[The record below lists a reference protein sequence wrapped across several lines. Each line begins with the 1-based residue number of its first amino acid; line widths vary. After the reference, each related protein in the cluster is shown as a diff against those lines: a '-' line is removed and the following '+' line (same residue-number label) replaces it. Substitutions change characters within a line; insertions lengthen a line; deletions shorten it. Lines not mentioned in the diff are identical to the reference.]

1 MVDTPGFGGDME
13 EEEHTIDGLV
23 NFLREELVYV
33 DAFVIAFKQ
42 SDSRPTIAYKTMIK
56 LIDGIFGD
64 ELWDHVIIEATW
76 WSFSPRDVSI
86 REDKNLTEEAWLQ
99 NAPLTSL
106 ESILTRS
113 QRDAIEAVFIDTFYY
128 PGDPTEK
135 EKFEE
140 NTQKLKDFAQNKTSF
155 HCKDISVV
163 KTELRNLEEQK
174 QMLEAE
180 KIKIETQKKVLDES
194 CSNRILELEK
204 NVSQQT
210 NETNSCQE
218 DRKMIAAEKLLIED
232 RVMSEGLMAGLLA
245 GCLVAGLVI
254 GALVTRTAIRYFG
267 DKNKDDEDDDDDS
280 ESDSSEKEMIE
291 NVKSKKKSLSSIDE
305 FTDLNGGNIKTFNSN
320 ITISKV

>member
-1 MVDTPGFGGDME
+1 MVDTPGFGGDLE

-33 DAFVIAFKQ
+33 DAFVIAFKE
-42 SDSRPTIAYKTMIK
+42 SDSRVTIAYKTMIK

-174 QMLEAE
+174 QMLEEE
-180 KIKIETQKKVLDES
+180 KISAYYAGGTLY
-194 CSNRILELEK
+194 
-204 NVSQQT
+204 
-210 NETNSCQE
+210 
-218 DRKMIAAEKLLIED
+218 A
-232 RVMSEGLMAGLLA
+232 SEGRLGPQL
-245 GCLVAGLVI
+245 
-254 GALVTRTAIRYFG
+254 
-267 DKNKDDEDDDDDS
+267 
-280 ESDSSEKEMIE
+280 
-291 NVKSKKKSLSSIDE
+291 
-305 FTDLNGGNIKTFNSN
+305 
-320 ITISKV
+320 